1 MDEAPDPPLPG
12 PGPAAPRPP
21 ETDPEAAEIRRL
33 VDEGAGS
40 PEALRELAARLR
52 AQRDREEQH
61 WRAEVKPALIKAKK
75 RGGSLPPSV
84 TAAAPSPFPVPTPP
98 PGTTLPPP
106 PPALWPPPDV
116 SSPPPPGPGSG
127 AVSPDAVATDR
138 QARTWMLGG
147 LLAVLLMVLVALN
160 TSVWLLV
167 VPVVAVLAWAWR
179 EGHRSGG
186 A

>member
-1 MDEAPDPPLPG
+1 MDEAPDPPPPG

-21 ETDPEAAEIRRL
+21 GTDAEAAEIRRL

-52 AQRDREEQH
+52 AQRDREDQR
-61 WRAEVKPALIKAKK
+61 WRAEVKPALLKAKK
-75 RGGSLPPSV
+75 RGGSLPASV
-84 TAAAPSPFPVPTPP
+84 TAAAPSPFPVPAPP
-98 PGTTLPPP
+98 PGAALPPP
-106 PPALWPPPDV
+106 PPAPGPPPDLPA
-116 SSPPPPGPGSG
+116 PPPPGPASG
-127 AVSPDAVATDR
+127 PVSPEAVTTDR
-138 QARTWMLGG
+138 EARTWMLGG

-179 EGHRSGG
+179 EGHRSG
-186 A
+186 AA